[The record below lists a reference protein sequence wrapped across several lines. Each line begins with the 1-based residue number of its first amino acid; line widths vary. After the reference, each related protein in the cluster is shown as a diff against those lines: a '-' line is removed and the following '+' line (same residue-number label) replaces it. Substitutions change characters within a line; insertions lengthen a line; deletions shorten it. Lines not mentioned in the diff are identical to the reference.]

1 MNDSLAKISS
11 IALGKPFLDNL
22 ASGLLARHEKSEPI
36 NLGNTVIILPAEE
49 ARRNLLKILTTMAKP
64 KALLLPRMYT
74 VSESPSFR
82 RPHRTGD
89 LDRILPW
96 DLLPDRPP
104 IPSVSRDLLL
114 GRLIFQWRKG
124 HYQTSS
130 GSLHRC
136 LKIAPTLGRLFD
148 EFQAFQV
155 NYLSLDQSSASDD
168 ALHWESVD
176 KFLRIVIKQWPGI
189 LSEQIW
195 QDPMLYDQLITKLL
209 IQHWKQEPPKN
220 DIIAAGFTGN
230 LPHIANLLSFII
242 SLPTGHMVI
251 PSLARGL
258 ERKTWENLPEDH
270 PQYPIKKL
278 LVSLKVEN
286 NQVPEWF
293 NQFGYANATPPPKP
307 PFNFITSAF
316 RQGEDQDGAKSG
328 RRILSNLAMITA
340 QNIYSEAQ
348 TISLII
354 KEFLTSKQGGVSLFA
369 EDQKLIKQVTL
380 HLRQW
385 NLDLCNYTTSSPDPS
400 GASSFLQLVAEMTCS
415 AVSPVSLLSAFK
427 HPMCTGH
434 TSPTLFNKL
443 RNKLE
448 LKCLRGIRPEPGF
461 SGIIASLQNRANKD
475 RELIAWLQ
483 RLDRASLHFCR
494 LVKSRKVSLKS
505 LLAAHLDFS
514 IWLCQTEKDSATR
527 LWESNEGRSL
537 FLHLNTLCSTLK
549 ESFTLDGAEY
559 SDMFRVLLHNMPNDP
574 QDFDTACIHTYNP
587 EQTLFSPSSLH
598 ILAGMNQTTWPS
610 ISQSDQWLSPQIR
623 QTLNLPGKEK
633 TKAFAGLHICQASA
647 ASKVVLTRS
656 RIINGVQTAPA
667 YHFAYLENVA
677 KKVGLHEAIDE
688 SRYWHDLGQALEQKT
703 LSIPQSR
710 RPAPTPPVSARP
722 RTLSAT
728 KIERW
733 MQDPYGIFV
742 STILKIRPLESVDAK
757 AGPSDYGRMV
767 HEALQ
772 KFVQNYPTNMPPNP
786 HQKLLDFGQASFR
799 KVRVQPEAYA
809 FWWPRFERLARYFI
823 EQEGKTRRHITTTYA
838 EITGTTTIDLVS
850 GPFTLTTR
858 ADRIN
863 MRADGKVDI
872 IDYKTGA
879 LPTAP
884 KILDGSKPQL
894 LLEALIALDNGFEE
908 IETREV
914 NSIITIQLSGTSI
927 TGNHRT
933 IQSGISTKA
942 AELLSRLTKLIESFD
957 NEKTPYHFVPH
968 NDFAPQHNEFEHL
981 ARMKEWLA
989 LSQKRN
995 MEE

>member
-1 MNDSLAKISS
+1 
-11 IALGKPFLDNL
+11 
-22 ASGLLARHEKSEPI
+22 
-36 NLGNTVIILPAEE
+36 
-49 ARRNLLKILTTMAKP
+49 
-64 KALLLPRMYT
+64 
-74 VSESPSFR
+74 
-82 RPHRTGD
+82 
-89 LDRILPW
+89 
-96 DLLPDRPP
+96 
-104 IPSVSRDLLL
+104 
-114 GRLIFQWRKG
+114 
-124 HYQTSS
+124 
-130 GSLHRC
+130 
-136 LKIAPTLGRLFD
+136 
-148 EFQAFQV
+148 
-155 NYLSLDQSSASDD
+155 
-168 ALHWESVD
+168 
-176 KFLRIVIKQWPGI
+176 
-189 LSEQIW
+189 
-195 QDPMLYDQLITKLL
+195 
-209 IQHWKQEPPKN
+209 
-220 DIIAAGFTGN
+220 
-230 LPHIANLLSFII
+230 
-242 SLPTGHMVI
+242 
-251 PSLARGL
+251 
-258 ERKTWENLPEDH
+258 
-270 PQYPIKKL
+270 
-278 LVSLKVEN
+278 
-286 NQVPEWF
+286 
-293 NQFGYANATPPPKP
+293 
-307 PFNFITSAF
+307 
-316 RQGEDQDGAKSG
+316 
-328 RRILSNLAMITA
+328 
-340 QNIYSEAQ
+340 
-348 TISLII
+348 
-354 KEFLTSKQGGVSLFA
+354 
-369 EDQKLIKQVTL
+369 
-380 HLRQW
+380 
-385 NLDLCNYTTSSPDPS
+385 
-400 GASSFLQLVAEMTCS
+400 
-415 AVSPVSLLSAFK
+415 
-427 HPMCTGH
+427 
-434 TSPTLFNKL
+434 
-443 RNKLE
+443 
-448 LKCLRGIRPEPGF
+448 
-461 SGIIASLQNRANKD
+461 
-475 RELIAWLQ
+475 
-483 RLDRASLHFCR
+483 
-494 LVKSRKVSLKS
+494 
-505 LLAAHLDFS
+505 
-514 IWLCQTEKDSATR
+514 
-527 LWESNEGRSL
+527 
-537 FLHLNTLCSTLK
+537 
-549 ESFTLDGAEY
+549 
-559 SDMFRVLLHNMPNDP
+559 MPNDP